1 MGAGGN
7 RLAIPFIAIP
17 AMKFS
22 PQEAACLQ
30 EILRWRR
37 DIRHFRPDPIEVEV
51 LERLRAA
58 MALAPSVGNARPW
71 RVLSVKSPEKRAAVR
86 AIFEAEN
93 RQAAATY
100 AGEQAQAYARL
111 KLAGLDAAPEQLAVF
126 TLEDPEAGHGLGRR
140 TLPITL
146 EHSTAMAIHTL
157 WLTARAEN
165 IGLGMVSILDPEA
178 MQRLFSVPQSWRFS
192 AYLCLG
198 YAETAD
204 DTPLLHRAGWQE
216 NAPTVW
222 DEV

>member
-7 RLAIPFIAIP
+7 RLAIPTIGID
-17 AMKFS
+17 AMMFS
-22 PQEAACLQ
+22 PQDAACLQ

-37 DIRHFRPDPIEVEV
+37 DIRHFRPEPMAPEV
-51 LERLRAA
+51 LERLRVA
-58 MALAPSVGNARPW
+58 MTLAPSVGNARPW

-93 RQAAATY
+93 IRAGAAY
-100 AGEQAQAYARL
+100 AGDQAQAYARL

-126 TLEDPEAGHGLGRR
+126 TLEDPETGHGLGRR

-157 WLTARAEN
+157 WLAARAEN
-165 IGLGMVSILDPEA
+165 IGLGMVSILDPGA
-178 MQRLFSVPQSWRFS
+178 MERLFSVPQGWRFS

-198 YAETAD
+198 HAERED

-216 NAPTVW
+216 NTPTVW